1 LTSENNKHY
10 FLTEVEALFFTALCS
25 LMVPS
30 GKDPTISP
38 GAVEVGG
45 VNYIDST
52 LFDFPKGVQEYFR
65 GIVKLINEKSQER
78 FHKDFP
84 SLEPSDQEFVLKSF
98 FSDPLTRERAFDLR
112 SIALESF
119 YSDYHDP
126 SYHGITAWGAIQFEG
141 KRISGIKKDWSFLK
155 IWRDSGQQSR

>member
-1 LTSENNKHY
+1 MTSENNKHY
-10 FLTEVEALFFTALCS
+10 FLTKDEAQFFTALGI
-25 LMVPS
+25 LVVPA
-30 GKDPTISP
+30 GKDPASSP

-78 FHKDFP
+78 YRKDFA
-84 SLEPSDQEFVLKSF
+84 SLGQPDQEFVLRSF

-112 SIALESF
+112 SIVLESF

-155 IWRDSGQQSR
+155 NWRDSDQQK